1 VNGTE
6 FMKCIPGD
14 TDTVMC
20 KNCVPQWVS
29 VTKSY
34 YNFPSLPNG
43 RALPTA
49 QLISKITALGISR

>member
-1 VNGTE
+1 
-6 FMKCIPGD
+6 MKCIPGD

-20 KNCVPQWVS
+20 KNSVPQWVS